1 MDTAK
6 SIKEELIKE
15 YKYRIE
21 LHAHTKPA
29 SPCSEILPEELVKAY
44 HELGYDAVTVTN
56 HFVKWIF
63 REQTKD
69 EALESYL
76 KDYEDACRAAEK
88 YGMKVYLGAEVRFE
102 DYINDYLVYG
112 VNRDILSECYDYFDE
127 GVDAFRREV
136 TLDDSVFIQ
145 AHPFRND
152 MVLVDPEI
160 LDGIEVFNLHP
171 GHNSRVGLASK
182 YAKEKGFGIITAG
195 SDYHHKDKGHEGVTA
210 LRARYLP
217 EDGFELAN
225 LLKSGDYLFE
235 IGGSQIILP

>member
-6 SIKEELIKE
+6 SIKEELVKE

-29 SPCSEILPEELVKAY
+29 SPCSEILSEELVKTY

-63 REQTKD
+63 REQTK
-69 EALESYL
+69 EQALESYL

-182 YAKEKGFGIITAG
+182 YAKEKSFGIITAG

-210 LRARYLP
+210 LRARCLP
-217 EDGFELAN
+217 EDSFELAK